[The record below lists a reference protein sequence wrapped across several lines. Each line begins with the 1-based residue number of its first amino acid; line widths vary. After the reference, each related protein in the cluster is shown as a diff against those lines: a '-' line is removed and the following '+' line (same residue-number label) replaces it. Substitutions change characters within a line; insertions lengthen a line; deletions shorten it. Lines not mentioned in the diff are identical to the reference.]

1 MQVTEATVAEM
12 LCPLLLLPSLSM
24 EADSRR

>member
-12 LCPLLLLPSLSM
+12 LCPLLLLPSVPM